1 MESTFDWKP
10 ATRRGYVKRGESED
24 SFLRDE
30 IEVVITT
37 GAGEDD

>member
-1 MESTFDWKP
+1 LIGS
-10 ATRRGYVKRGESED
+10 RRHVEDTGNAGESED